1 MSVTIIAGGFWGDEG
16 KGKISAYLS
25 TVDNPTIVA
34 RAGVGP
40 NAGHTVY
47 YKGQKIVMRQLPGGF
62 VNPASRLVIG
72 AGVLVNPEVLL
83 HEIET
88 LEVADR
94 VGVDPH
100 CAIIDPEHIEQD
112 RRSDHLAKTVGTT
125 GTGCGPANEARARR
139 KARLAQDIPELAP
152 YLADV
157 ALEVNS
163 AALRGEGVLIE
174 GSQGFGLSLYHGDYP
189 YVTSKDVTA
198 SSFAADVGIGPTRVD
213 EVVVVY
219 KAYASRVGAGPF
231 PTELPREEVERRG
244 WEEFGA
250 VTGRPRRIGEFDFN
264 IARRSAMINGA
275 TQIAITNLD
284 RRFKEAFGATR
295 LEDLPKEAREFIDR
309 VQEAIGVPVTL
320 ISTGPD
326 LEHMI
331 DLR

>member
-16 KGKISAYLS
+16 KGKISAYLALA
-25 TVDNPTIVA
+25 DRPAIVA

-62 VNPASRLVIG
+62 VNSSSRLLIG

-83 HEIET
+83 NEIET

-100 CAIIDPEHIEQD
+100 CAIIEPEHIEQD
-112 RRSDHLAKTVGTT
+112 RGSKHLSEKVGTT

-139 KARLAQDIPELAP
+139 QVKLARQIEALRP

-157 ALEVNS
+157 AAEVN
-163 AALRGEGVLIE
+163 AAVRQGQNVLIE
-174 GSQGFGLSLYHGDYP
+174 GSQGFGLSLFHGDYP

-198 SSFAADVGIGPTRVD
+198 SSFAADVGLGPTRVD

-231 PTELPREEVERRG
+231 PTEMPRQEVEELG

-250 VTGRPRRIGEFDFN
+250 VTGRPRRIGEFDYDV
-264 IARRSAMINGA
+264 ARRSAMINGA
-275 TQIAITNLD
+275 TQVAVTNLD
-284 RRFKEAFGATR
+284 RRFKEAFAATR
-295 LEDLPKEAREFIDR
+295 LEDLPAEARKFIDGI
-309 VQEAIGVPVTL
+309 QEAIGVPVAL

-326 LEHMI
+326 LEHTI

>member
-1 MSVTIIAGGFWGDEG
+1 MTVTIIAGGFWGDEG

-25 TVDNPTIVA
+25 TADNPAIVA

-62 VNPASRLVIG
+62 VNPSSRLLIG

-139 KARLAQDIPELAP
+139 KARLARDVPELAP

-157 ALEVNS
+157 PAEVN
-163 AALRGEGVLIE
+163 AAIRRGESVLIE

-231 PTELPREEVERRG
+231 PTELPREEVERRS

-250 VTGRPRRIGEFDFN
+250 VTGRPRRIGEFDFEV
-264 IARRSAMINGA
+264 ARRSAMINGA

-284 RRFKEAFGATR
+284 RRFKETFGATR
-295 LEDLPKEAREFIDR
+295 LEDLPQEAREFIDR

>member
-16 KGKISAYLS
+16 KGKISAYLAMA
-25 TVDNPTIVA
+25 DNPAIVA

-47 YKGQKIVMRQLPGGF
+47 HKGQKIVMRQLPGGF
-62 VNPASRLVIG
+62 VNPSSRLLIG

-83 HEIET
+83 SEIET
-88 LEVADR
+88 LDVADR

-100 CAIIDPEHIEQD
+100 CAIIEQEHIDLD
-112 RRSDHLAKTVGTT
+112 RGSKHLSKTVGTT

-139 KARLAQDIPELAP
+139 KIKLAEQIEALQP

-157 ALEVNS
+157 AAEVN
-163 AALRGEGVLIE
+163 AAVRLGQNVLIE
-174 GSQGFGLSLYHGDYP
+174 GSQGFGLSLFHGDYP

-198 SSFAADVGIGPTRVD
+198 SSFAADVGLGPTRVD
-213 EVVVVY
+213 DVVVVY

-231 PTELPREEVERRG
+231 PTEMPREKVQALG

-250 VTGRPRRIGEFDFN
+250 VTGRPRRIGEFDYDV
-264 IARRSAMINGA
+264 ARRSAMINGA

-284 RRFKEAFGATR
+284 RRFKDAFAASR
-295 LEDLPKEAREFIDR
+295 LEELPADARAFIDGI
-309 VQEAIGVPVTL
+309 QEAIGVPVTL